1 MVLCWTWI
9 KENKWLSGSDLFEPY
24 LMIPY
29 LVLNFIGPTSK
40 RRHPPKKPSTHA
52 NFRLDLDGDFRGLYK
67 KKKSSGL
74 SLKLGEV
81 QPLGLSFSWQWNLLK
96 STAPKE
102 TLNGSKQGKSRES
115 FAVPCDLKLLP
126 FQTAGGPAALWP
138 LQNTRSPPGTAQG
151 CPS

>member
-1 MVLCWTWI
+1 MQIFIWI
-9 KENKWLSGSDLFEPY
+9 WMGISG
-24 LMIPY
+24 
-29 LVLNFIGPTSK
+29 GCT
-40 RRHPPKKPSTHA
+40 
-52 NFRLDLDGDFRGLYK
+52 

-74 SLKLGEV
+74 SLKLDGA

-102 TLNGSKQGKSRES
+102 TLNGSKQGKSWES

-151 CPS
+151 CPSWRCNPKSCLASSARGVGPRQTGTWRWTKEARHGRNSFLSTVP